1 MKVTTRSRPRNDRGG
16 PAPGIRCAGRLA
28 QLCIV
33 ATCIGLATGTV
44 RAQSTIALIDSGV
57 AIFPPLQNVLVP
69 GFNFYNGNGD
79 TRDDSR
85 NGHGTTVA
93 LVINQQ
99 APGALIMPVKVTGPN
114 FESSR
119 GVVDAGINFAA
130 ANPSV
135 FVINKSEGA
144 QASRQVLAAAAAAGK
159 IIVVP
164 ALNAAG
170 PSPQGDALAVPQLG
184 GRGIVAIGLDG
195 AGGILVNSNRAGTL
209 AQFALSAPGVNQFSA
224 VFGSSF
230 ATAHISAAAARLKAA
245 APQLTAEQI
254 VQLLFQTADDLGAAG
269 VDSVYGHGRV
279 NVERALSPQGDIG
292 VGGGSSSS
300 GGGSGPAVAAAALG
314 IGGAIGYALMQ
325 RNKDDLAHTLVIDGY
340 GRGYHVD
347 LAQWVTFR
355 DDSAHVKSVL
365 DALEDEVIVDT
376 LIDNGQAQLYG
387 VVSRHIEEN
396 PQAMPAALD
405 PFEAPVERVSMS
417 FVGFNADGSRY
428 SVGLNSLPRDSFGAA
443 AAAQTAFGGISFL
456 SDDTFSAP
464 FFGFGD
470 SGFGSQVGY
479 RMRPDVELKFGMAQV
494 DDNERFGLRS
504 DSVLFEGTYERETF
518 SLSAQFGYLEED
530 GSLFGGSSDGAL
542 SVDGASTWSLG
553 LSGALQLVPGTYLL
567 GNYTQGYTYVEDR
580 SETLLQNFTDLGSN
594 AFGLGVVSNDVFDRG
609 DQFGI
614 AFSQPLRVTSGSAD
628 LDVPYALDMEG
639 NIYRNRKH
647 IELEPKGTE
656 HVYEI
661 YYQYRKRG
669 TSLGAHLLHRQNAYH
684 EAGGGDD
691 TALVTSLK
699 FRF

>member
-245 APQLTAEQI
+245 APQLSAEQI
-254 VQLLFQTADDLGAAG
+254 VRLLFETADDLGAAG

-279 NVERALSPQGDIG
+279 NVERALDPQGGIG

-300 GGGSGPAVAAAALG
+300 GGGSGPAVAVAALG

-325 RNKDDLAHTLVIDGY
+325 RNEDDLAQTLVIDGY
-340 GRGYHVD
+340 GRGYYVD

-355 DDSAHVKSVL
+355 SNAAHVKSVL
-365 DALEDEVIVDT
+365 DALDDEVIVDT

-396 PQAMPAALD
+396 PQALPAALD
-405 PFEAPVERVSMS
+405 PFEAPIEKVSMS
-417 FVGFNADGSRY
+417 FVGSNADGSRY
-428 SVGLNSLPRDSFGAA
+428 SFGFNSLPRESFGAA

-479 RMRPDVELKFGMAQV
+479 RVRPDVELKFGMAQV

-504 DSVLFEGTYERETF
+504 DSVLFEGTYERESF

-542 SVDGASTWSLG
+542 SVDGARTWSLG

-567 GNYTQGYTYVEDR
+567 GNYTQGYTHVEDR

-609 DQFGI
+609 DQFGV

-628 LDVPYALDMEG
+628 LDVPYALDLEG
-639 NIYRNRKH
+639 NIYRSRKH
-647 IELEPKGTE
+647 IELEPEGAE
-656 HVYEI
+656 RVYEM
-661 YYQYRKRG
+661 YYQYRMRD
-669 TSLGAHLLHRQNAYH
+669 TSVGAHLLHRQNAYH
-684 EAGGGDD
+684 EAGGDDD

>member
-245 APQLTAEQI
+245 APQLSAEQI
-254 VQLLFQTADDLGAAG
+254 VRLLFETADDLGAAG

-542 SVDGASTWSLG
+542 SVDGARTWSLG